1 MCTFEKNEK
10 NQAVITVTVSGEE
23 FEKAIEQAYHKT
35 AGRYAIAG
43 FPQGQGSPQSLLRS
57 ITARRILRGRFQ

>member
-23 FEKAIEQAYHKT
+23 FERQLS
-35 AGRYAIAG
+35 R
-43 FPQGQGSPQSLLRS
+43 L
-57 ITARRILRGRFQ
+57 ITRRQDGMP